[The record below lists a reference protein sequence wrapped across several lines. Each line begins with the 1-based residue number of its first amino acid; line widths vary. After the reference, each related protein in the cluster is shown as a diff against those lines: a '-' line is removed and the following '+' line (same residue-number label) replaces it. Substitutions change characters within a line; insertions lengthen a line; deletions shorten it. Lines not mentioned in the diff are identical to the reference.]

1 MMLLFAK
8 ILNLFFLI
16 QLMNIINA
24 LSACVSITKQ
34 IVQLIPISI
43 DLIKT
48 DFNFV
53 KPYSDNVLK
62 NECELIELEE
72 KLNVYNV
79 QTNKTIDERLT
90 DNDRDIQVMLIKLNE
105 QYGEDYENRYKFM
118 SLNERLEKLDEEIE
132 QMFE

>member
-1 MMLLFAK
+1 MD
-8 ILNLFFLI
+8 
-16 QLMNIINA
+16 IINV
-24 LSACVSITKQ
+24 LSACVSIIKQ
-34 IVQLIPISI
+34 VVQLIPLSI

-48 DFNFV
+48 DFNFG
-53 KPYSDNVLK
+53 KQYSDNILK
-62 NECELIELEE
+62 NECELVELEE

-105 QYGEDYENRYKFM
+105 QYGEDYENRYKFI